1 MADTGKQ
8 SPLGI
13 NVLGT
18 LLQNAGFYI
27 NPTAQGYFGVSRT
40 NGQYS
45 PGSIVNDTCL
55 LWLTYAIN
63 DAYNRGD
70 ASGATGPGLPT
81 VDKDTYEN
89 LINIGQ
95 SRIAALGNSAP
106 PTYLIE
112 DPSGVWDGEATS
124 GYPIP
129 GDGAEP
135 DPPYDPPVLP
145 EYLGQGQEATWF
157 PFKCTGE
164 DPNPNIGASQWGW
177 IRLLALQAWNEFNWN
192 GEEIG
197 MDPDDP
203 TLIYPEYVVQ
213 LKEFTSSFLSADSF
227 VNYSNKA
234 LFAMQNSKTY
244 LKGIYSNMDDL
255 ITGDITGVTL
265 SSRGFGQDLLNLGKA
280 LDLSYINTFGLP
292 SNLLKTLYKNK
303 ALSKTVSLA
312 LLAAELSVSDIEG
325 ISTGLLTPVSK
336 EQEQKIYSAFLFITG
351 TDLLEVLQS
360 LNCKTRNL
368 TSLADLLSVKKIFPI
383 SYTSLTVPVWNT
395 EPGPTNS
402 KTYYLLF
409 IKQELNPQLIA
420 PKIKEQVG
428 TIVPPG
434 EPPIVE
440 PPPAIEDI
448 KQIEAIIETP
458 VPYTPSAPISTPP
471 TIPPTVPPPQTGGGG
486 GCVVLESW
494 LPLTDEHLYNNSPIR
509 YAWQVMPGHKIKLAN
524 ESTLEDRNGV
534 IRMACIE
541 IQPCIRIITESGA
554 TLVCSTTAPIPTL
567 TDGVVSS
574 VNLEGNKVAVS
585 RNNIKTWE
593 TVTKIE
599 EVGHKFVRAID
610 TGNNSFWAGEFD
622 GIYILHHNVPINDKY
637 AMEKK

>member
-40 NGQYS
+40 NAQYT

-63 DAYNRGD
+63 DAYNRGYP
-70 ASGATGPGLPT
+70 SGTDLT
-81 VDKDTYEN
+81 VDNGTYDN
-89 LINIGQ
+89 LVTIGQ
-95 SRIAALGNSAP
+95 SRIAALGNSPP

-124 GYPIP
+124 GYPDAIN
-129 GDGAEP
+129 P
-135 DPPYDPPVLP
+135 DVDPDK
-145 EYLGQGQEATWF
+145 GQGQQAKWF
-157 PFKCTGE
+157 PFLTT
-164 DPNPNIGASQWGW
+164 NVNVGASQWGW
-177 IRLLALQAWNEFNWN
+177 IRMMALQAWNEFNWN

-197 MDPDDP
+197 ITSP
-203 TLIYPEYVVQ
+203 TEINSDYVVQ
-213 LKEFTSSFLSADSF
+213 LKDFTSSFLSADSF

-255 ITGDITGVTL
+255 ISGDITGVTL

-280 LDLSYINTFGLP
+280 LDLSYIGTFGLP
-292 SNLLKTLYKNK
+292 SNLLKTLKTNK
-303 ALSKTVSLA
+303 SITKTVSLA
-312 LLAAELSVSDIEG
+312 LLAAELSVSDIDG
-325 ISTGLLTPVSK
+325 IANGEITPVSK

-351 TDLLEVLQS
+351 TDLQEVLQS
-360 LNCKTRNL
+360 LNCKTKGL
-368 TSLADLLSVKKIFPI
+368 TSLADLLSIKKIFPI
-383 SYTSLTVPVWNT
+383 SYTSLTVPVWNVA
-395 EPGPTNS
+395 PGPTNS

-409 IKQELNPQLIA
+409 VKQELNPQLIA
-420 PKIKEQVG
+420 PKIKEQIG

-440 PPPAIEDI
+440 PVPAIEDI
-448 KQIEAIIETP
+448 KKIAALIETP
-458 VPYTPSAPISTPP
+458 VPYTPSAPITA
-471 TIPPTVPPPQTGGGG
+471 PQTPSSGGGG

-494 LPLTDEHLYNNSPIR
+494 LPEAELALYNNSKIR
-509 YAWQVMPGHKIKLAN
+509 HAWQIMPGHRIMLAD
-524 ESTLEDRNGV
+524 EGTLEDRLGDV
-534 IRMACIE
+534 IMAAIE
-541 IQPCIRIITESGA
+541 YQPCVRIITETGA

-567 TDGVVSS
+567 TDGVVTSI
-574 VNLEGNKVAVS
+574 NLLGNKVGVA
-585 RNNIKTWE
+585 RNNTRTWE
-593 TVTKIE
+593 TVVKIE
-599 EVGHKFVRAID
+599 EVGYKFVRPID
-610 TGNNSFWAGEFD
+610 TGNNSFWAGELD
-622 GIYILHHNVPINDKY
+622 GIYILHHNVGIREEFQ
-637 AMEKK
+637 MEKK

>member
-40 NGQYS
+40 NGQYD

-55 LWLTYAIN
+55 KWLTYAIN
-63 DAYNRGD
+63 DAYNRGE
-70 ASGATGPGLPT
+70 ASGNATPT
-81 VDKDTYEN
+81 VSTATYEN

-95 SRIAALGNSAP
+95 SRIAALGNSPP

-129 GDGAEP
+129 GNGETPAT
-135 DPPYDPPVLP
+135 PYDPPVPP
-145 EYLGQGQEATWF
+145 EYLGQGQDARWF
-157 PFKCTGE
+157 PFLSS
-164 DPNPNIGASQWGW
+164 NPDFSVSQWGW

-192 GEEIG
+192 GEDVG
-197 MDPDDP
+197 MDPADRTVID
-203 TLIYPEYVVQ
+203 PEYIVQ

-280 LDLSYINTFGLP
+280 LDLATINTFGLP
-292 SNLLKTLYKNK
+292 SNLLKTLHSNK
-303 ALSKTVSLA
+303 SITKTVSLA
-312 LLAAELSVSDIEG
+312 LLAAELSTSDIEG
-325 ISTGLLTPVSK
+325 IATGLITPVSK

-351 TDLLEVLQS
+351 TDLQEVLQS
-360 LNCKTRNL
+360 LNCKTKNL

-440 PPPAIEDI
+440 PPPVLEDI
-448 KQIEAIIETP
+448 KKIEAFVETP
-458 VPYTPSAPISTPP
+458 VPYVPSAPITQPP
-471 TIPPTVPPPQTGGGG
+471 TIPPATGGGGGGG

-494 LPLTDEHLYNNSPIR
+494 IPLADEHLYNNSPIR
-509 YAWQVMPGHKIKLAN
+509 YAWQVMPGHKIMLAN
-524 ESTLEDRNGV
+524 ESTLEDRIGY
-534 IRMACIE
+534 IKMACIE
-541 IQPCIRIITESGA
+541 VQPCVRITTESGA
-554 TLVCSTTAPIPTL
+554 ALVCSTTAPIPTL

-574 VNLEGNKVAVS
+574 VNLLGNKVAVS
-585 RNNIKTWE
+585 RNNLRTWE

-622 GIYILHHNVPINDKY
+622 GIYILHHNVPINEEY
-637 AMEKK
+637 EMEKK